1 MKKLCDLLGK
11 ELLFF
16 DGGTGTVLQGMGLK
30 PGELPETWNTKHP
43 DRIIQL
49 HYNYF
54 AAGSNIVNTNTFG
67 AFITKFPLELERLIA
82 AAIDNAN
89 AARDKI
95 LAENPDGNYFIAFDI
110 GSCGKL
116 LKPMGDLD
124 FEDCVKLFKKTFKAA
139 FDKKIDCVMIETM
152 NDGYESKAAVLAAK
166 ETMEELG
173 LAEDTLP
180 IIVSN
185 VYDKECRT
193 LSGSCPETMV
203 AMLEGLGV
211 SAVGVNCSLGPLEM
225 KPTVER
231 LCRAATVP
239 VLVKPNAGLP
249 KVVDGRTVFDV
260 EAPEF
265 VEAMKELAA
274 LGPMILG
281 GCCGTTPEYIKLLAD
296 SRKQLARKGEV
307 LPNNKVN
314 AVLQSETAG
323 AGEMNSTPTETLST
337 CASPAIGCVSSN
349 TKVVYFGGSNRP
361 VLIGERINPTG
372 KKKFKE
378 ALRAG
383 DIPYII
389 HQGMEQEE
397 AGAQVLDVNVGLPE
411 IDEKEMMLR
420 VLEEL
425 QNVTTL
431 PLQIDTT
438 KPDVMEAALRRYNG
452 KAMINSVNGKQEI
465 MDTVF
470 PLVKKYGGL
479 VVALTLDEDGIPE
492 DSERRVEIARKI
504 YAEATKYGIKKSDI
518 IIDPLAMAVSSDSR
532 AGIATMET
540 VRAIHE
546 MGGLTSLGISNVS
559 FGLPLR
565 EFVTASFFTL
575 CMGAGLSA
583 AIMNPLQGEMIK
595 AWRCYNLLSGRDE
608 NCTDYINWSTVEAE
622 RLAANAAAAAAGGV
636 AGGTPAGGGSE
647 QRSASEGE
655 ASPTSKLSNAII
667 HGLKTDAAEATKELL
682 KTTESLTIINEHLIP
697 GLDYVGKR
705 FEKKTMYLPQLL
717 MAAEAAKAAFGEIRD
732 YMEKSG
738 KKGAPKGKIIIATV
752 KGDIH
757 DIGKNIVKVL
767 LENYDFEV
775 IDLGKDVPPEVVVE
789 ACKKDHVMLVGLSA
803 LMTTTVAA
811 MEETIKLLRKEC
823 PWAKTCVGGA
833 VMTQEYADQI
843 GADFYGKDA
852 MDTVRFALELFK

>member
-1 MKKLCDLLGK
+1 
-11 ELLFF
+11 
-16 DGGTGTVLQGMGLK
+16 
-30 PGELPETWNTKHP
+30 
-43 DRIIQL
+43 
-49 HYNYF
+49 
-54 AAGSNIVNTNTFG
+54 
-67 AFITKFPLELERLIA
+67 
-82 AAIDNAN
+82 
-89 AARDKI
+89 
-95 LAENPDGNYFIAFDI
+95 
-110 GSCGKL
+110 
-116 LKPMGDLD
+116 
-124 FEDCVKLFKKTFKAA
+124 
-139 FDKKIDCVMIETM
+139 
-152 NDGYESKAAVLAAK
+152 
-166 ETMEELG
+166 
-173 LAEDTLP
+173 
-180 IIVSN
+180 
-185 VYDKECRT
+185 
-193 LSGSCPETMV
+193 
-203 AMLEGLGV
+203 
-211 SAVGVNCSLGPLEM
+211 
-225 KPTVER
+225 
-231 LCRAATVP
+231 VP

-249 KVVDGRTVFDV
+249 KVVDGKTVFDV

-281 GCCGTTPEYIKLLAD
+281 GCCGTTPEYIKGIAENVVSIRPAAYSTTGSD
-296 SRKQLARKGEV
+296 GE
-307 LPNNKVN
+307 
-314 AVLQSETAG
+314 AVVECPQSGCIETTVAG
-323 AGEMNSTPTETLST
+323 G
-337 CASPAIGCVSSN
+337 CIGCVSSN
-349 TKVVYFGGSNRP
+349 TKVVYFGGPHRP

-420 VLEEL
+420 VLDEL

-452 KAMINSVNGKQEI
+452 KPMINSVNGKQEI
-465 MDTVF
+465 MNQVF

-479 VVALTLDEDGIPE
+479 VVALTIDEDGIPE
-492 DSERRVEIARKI
+492 DSARRIEIAKKI
-504 YAEATKYGIKKSDI
+504 YKEAEKYGIKKSDI
-518 IIDPLAMAVSSDSR
+518 IIDPLAMAVSSDSK

-540 VRAIHE
+540 VRTIHD

-595 AWRCYNLLSGRDE
+595 AWKCYNLLSGKDE

-636 AGGTPAGGGSE
+636 TGATPVGGGSE
-647 QRSASEGE
+647 QQSASEGE
-655 ASPTSKLSNAII
+655 TSPLSNAII
-667 HGLKTDAAEATKELL
+667 HGLKTDAAAATRELL
-682 KTTESLTIINEHLIP
+682 KTTESLTIINDHLIP

-717 MAAEAAKAAFGEIRD
+717 MAAEAAKSAFGEIRE

-767 LENYDFEV
+767 LENYDFDV